1 MCLAGLTCASP
12 CQSLRNSA
20 CIRSTLMSCTEACRD
35 PARMRRR
42 SESGSDMMGRGL
54 DGCCLHICRGRGS
67 NSGQA
72 PPKLV
77 VPTLQNRR
85 YDSCGEGWGKAV
97 PLELAFRQELRG
109 PWVMGSHAL
118 VVQHAVSLQPT
129 ALTSLC
135 RALEAS
141 VLPAISKASL
151 ARCCC
156 QSPAQIWEQPLTGSA
171 S

>member
-12 CQSLRNSA
+12 CQSLRSSA

-42 SESGSDMMGRGL
+42 SESGPGLMAGLMGAASMYVEGEAAPVDRLRPSLSLLPCRMGGMSPVGRAGERQPL
-54 DGCCLHICRGRGS
+54 GVSLQAGAARTMGDGESRSL
-67 NSGQA
+67 
-72 PPKLV
+72 
-77 VPTLQNRR
+77 
-85 YDSCGEGWGKAV
+85 
-97 PLELAFRQELRG
+97 
-109 PWVMGSHAL
+109 
-118 VVQHAVSLQPT
+118 QHAVSLQPT

-156 QSPAQIWEQPLTGSA
+156 QSPAQIWEQPLVGSP